1 MENAAEALRLAA
13 LVLIFVLVLSITMNA
28 FSQARQSV
36 DQIVISSDRE
46 YLTEYVEQSPSTL
59 RIVGAESIVPTIYRA
74 YKENYKIL
82 FTFNDQNKDYLYI
95 KKHNDGTIENIYYID
110 LEKENISDEYLKEY
124 IIKRILFG
132 DTLKRK
138 NRAEWDKYESMV
150 TDIKFNPYGLYNKIK
165 GRTYEEHLGVY
176 FQEEKNGDVT
186 HTTANKSEK
195 RVITYIEKK

>member
-46 YLTEYVEQSPSTL
+46 YLTEYVEQSPNTL

-82 FTFNDQNKDYLYI
+82 FTFKAPNDDYLYI
-95 KKHNDGTIENIYYID
+95 KKHNDGTNEKIYYID

-132 DTLKRK
+132 NDLRTK
-138 NRAEWDKYESMV
+138 NPAQWNKYESMV
-150 TDIKFNPYGLYNKIK
+150 TDIEFNPYGLYNKIK

-195 RVITYIEKK
+195 RVITYIEK